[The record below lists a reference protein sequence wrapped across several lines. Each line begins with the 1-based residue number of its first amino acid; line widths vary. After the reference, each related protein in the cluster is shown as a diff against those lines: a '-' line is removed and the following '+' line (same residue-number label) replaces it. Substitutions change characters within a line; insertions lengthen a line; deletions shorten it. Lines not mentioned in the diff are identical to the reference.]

1 MSEIDLSEFRQKPE
15 KRCKAAKQI
24 DRLNEDDRAKVIAAF
39 TEPDISNQSISDF
52 MTKRAIPTSRD
63 TLRLHRVGECSCD

>member
-15 KRCKAAKQI
+15 KKCKAAKQI
-24 DRLNEDDRAKVIAAF
+24 DRLDKDDQSKVIAAF
-39 TEPDISNQSISDF
+39 LEPDISNQSISEF
-52 MTKRAIPTSRD
+52 MTKRGIPTSRD

>member
-24 DRLNEDDRAKVIAAF
+24 DRLNEDDRAMVIAAF
-39 TEPDISNQSISDF
+39 TEPDIPYQSIADF
-52 MTKRAIPTSRD
+52 MRMRALAASRA